1 LTVTELESPD
11 PRKSTHPAVR
21 GRSRVKV
28 PTIRQMEATECGAA
42 SLGMLLA
49 HHGRFVGMDE
59 LRDACGVSRDGANAR
74 DIVTA
79 ARVYSMTP
87 RVMTCET
94 EELKQLTLPVI
105 VNWTLNHYLVVEGW
119 YPGGWYLNDPA
130 GGPRTCLD
138 DEFDSAFTG
147 VAISLQPDDTFEV
160 GGRRPNVLR
169 RLLAAAGKLG
179 PAILAVLL
187 VGLLLF
193 VPTFLVPALMTM
205 YGNGLNGL
213 NGLNAI
219 TAAAVVTGLV
229 MAIVI
234 QIALQAVQGILT
246 IRLSTRINVRLT
258 ASVVDRIIR
267 LPAAFHSQRGADSIA
282 QRALAIE
289 SMSAGVSALALGI
302 GAAISVSAVAAI
314 VLIVVD
320 PIIGLTAVT
329 IAAAMAAALARY
341 LHKAKN
347 DGANVLVA
355 RMEVGTIMSSA
366 LSQVELVKASG
377 AEDSIIARGVASINR
392 NMEAEQR
399 VALRRLSVIPLNLFL
414 DGFVIIAVSGV
425 ALLQIA
431 NGRIEPGTLLAVLAL
446 TGIMMGP
453 IAQLT
458 ELIAQAQLLR
468 PVLDQIDDILEADL
482 DSEWDQVNEDSTTL
496 PVVPGSIIGDVTV
509 KGVSFGY
516 SRLAAPLITD
526 LDFKMAPGSRIAL
539 VGASGCGKSTIARL
553 VTGLY
558 RPWSGEIL
566 IDGLPR
572 SRHAPAVLTDGIAL
586 VDQDVTIF
594 AGTIRENI
602 TLWDSSIHERDI
614 QRAVE
619 DAQLEREVAV
629 RSGGLEAML
638 TEGGANLSGGQRQR
652 VEIARAL
659 ARNPRILV
667 LDEATSALDPPTEA
681 LIDQAIRRRG
691 ITCLVIAHRLSTIR
705 DSDEIVVLDQGV
717 VVERGNHAALL
728 ATSGA
733 YARLVDAG

>member
-1 LTVTELESPD
+1 
-11 PRKSTHPAVR
+11 
-21 GRSRVKV
+21 
-28 PTIRQMEATECGAA
+28 
-42 SLGMLLA
+42 
-49 HHGRFVGMDE
+49 
-59 LRDACGVSRDGANAR
+59 
-74 DIVTA
+74 
-79 ARVYSMTP
+79 
-87 RVMTCET
+87 
-94 EELKQLTLPVI
+94 
-105 VNWTLNHYLVVEGW
+105 
-119 YPGGWYLNDPA
+119 
-130 GGPRTCLD
+130 
-138 DEFDSAFTG
+138 
-147 VAISLQPDDTFEV
+147 LQPGDTLEV
-160 GGRRPNVLR
+160 GGRRPSVLR
-169 RLLAAAGKLG
+169 RLLAAGGKLG
-179 PAILAVLL
+179 PTILAVLL

-193 VPTFLVPALMTM
+193 VPTFLVPSLMTI
-205 YGNGLNGL
+205 YGNGL

-219 TAAAVVTGLV
+219 TAVAVVTGLV
-229 MAIVI
+229 MALVV
-234 QIALQAVQGILT
+234 QVALQVIQGILT

-258 ASVVDRIIR
+258 ALVVDRLIR
-267 LPAAFHSQRGADSIA
+267 LPASFHAQRGADSIA

-289 SMSAGVSALALGI
+289 SMGAGVSTLALGI
-302 GAAISVSAVAAI
+302 GAAISISAVAAI
-314 VLIVVD
+314 VLLVID
-320 PIIGLTAVT
+320 PIIGITAMT
-329 IAAAMAAALARY
+329 IAAAMGISLARY
-341 LHKAKN
+341 LHAAKN
-347 DGANVLVA
+347 DGANVLIA

-392 NMEAEQR
+392 QQEAEQR
-399 VALRRLSVIPLNLFL
+399 FYLRKLNVIPIYLFL

-431 NGRIEPGTLLAVLAL
+431 NGRLDPGSLLAVLAL

-458 ELIAQAQLLR
+458 ELVSQAQLLR

-482 DSEWDQVNEDSTTL
+482 DSEWDQINDDSTTSK
-496 PVVPGSIIGDVTV
+496 VVPGSIIGAVSV
-509 KGVSFGY
+509 KDVSFGY
-516 SRLAAPLITD
+516 SRLAEPLITN
-526 LDFKMAPGSRIAL
+526 LDFQVAPGSRIAL
-539 VGASGCGKSTIARL
+539 VGPSGCGKSTIARL

-558 RPWSGEIL
+558 RPWSGEIH

-572 SRHAPAVLTDGIAL
+572 RKHAPAVLTDGIAL

-602 TLWDSSIHERDI
+602 TLWDQNIPDEDI
-614 QRAVE
+614 QLALE
-619 DAQLEREVAV
+619 DAQLEREVAA
-629 RSGGLEAML
+629 RSGGLEAVL

-681 LIDQAIRRRG
+681 LIDRAIRRRG

-717 VVERGNHAALL
+717 VVERGNHEALL
-728 ATSGA
+728 AMSGA

>member
-1 LTVTELESPD
+1 MTMRKVGLVTATS
-11 PRKSTHPAVR
+11 PAVPT
-21 GRSRVKV
+21 RSRVKV
-28 PTIRQMEATECGAA
+28 PTIRQMESAECGAA
-42 SLGMLLA
+42 TLGMLLA

-59 LRDACGVSRDGANAR
+59 LRDACGVSRDGANAG
-74 DIVTA
+74 DIVAA
-79 ARVYSMTP
+79 ARAYNMTP
-87 RVMTCET
+87 SLMTCET

-105 VNWTLNHYLVVEGW
+105 INWKFNHFLVVEGW
-119 YPGGWYLNDPA
+119 FPGGWYLNDPA
-130 GGPRTCLD
+130 DGQRTCLD

-147 VAISLQPDDTFEV
+147 VVISVQPDDTFEI

-179 PAILAVLL
+179 PAILAALL

-193 VPTFLVPALMTM
+193 VPTFLVPALMTT

-213 NGLNAI
+213 NGI

-229 MAIVI
+229 MALIVQFI
-234 QIALQAVQGILT
+234 LQAVQGILT

-258 ASVVDRIIR
+258 ALVVDRVIR
-267 LPAAFHSQRGADSIA
+267 LPAAFHAQRGADSIA

-289 SMSAGVSALALGI
+289 SMGAGVSNLALGI
-302 GAAISVSAVAAI
+302 GAAISISAVAAI
-314 VLIVVD
+314 VLIVID
-320 PIIGLTAVT
+320 PMIGITALT
-329 IAAAMAAALARY
+329 IAAAMGAAMARY
-341 LHKAKN
+341 LHTAKN
-347 DGANVLVA
+347 DAANVLVA
-355 RMEVGTIMSSA
+355 RLEAGTIMSSA

-377 AEDSIIARGVASINR
+377 AEDSIIARGVSSINKQ
-392 NMEAEQR
+392 MEAEQR
-399 VALRRLSVIPLNLFL
+399 FYLRKLNVIPLYLFL

-431 NGRIEPGTLLAVLAL
+431 NGRLDPGSLLAVLAL

-458 ELIAQAQLLR
+458 ELVAQAQLLR

-482 DSEWDQVNEDSTTL
+482 DSEWDQIDDGSDAS
-496 PVVPGSIIGDVTV
+496 PVVPGSIIGAVTV

-516 SRLAAPLITD
+516 SRLAEPLITN
-526 LDFKMAPGSRIAL
+526 LDFQMAPGRRIAL
-539 VGASGCGKSTIARL
+539 VGPSGCGKSTIARL

-558 RPWSGEIL
+558 RPWSGEIH

-572 SRHAPAVLTDGIAL
+572 RKHAPAVLTDGIAL
-586 VDQDVTIF
+586 VDQDATIF

-602 TLWDSSIHERDI
+602 TLWDQSIPDEDI
-614 QRAVE
+614 QRALE
-619 DAQLEREVAV
+619 DAQLGREVAA
-629 RSGGLEAML
+629 RSGGLEAL
-638 TEGGANLSGGQRQR
+638 LVEGGANLSGGQRQR

-659 ARNPRILV
+659 ARNQRILV

-705 DSDEIVVLDQGV
+705 DSDEIVVLNEGV

-728 ATSGA
+728 AMSGA

>member
-1 LTVTELESPD
+1 MAEIESPD
-11 PRKSTHPAVR
+11 PQGPKNPAAR
-21 GRSRVKV
+21 ARSRVKV
-28 PTIRQMEATECGAA
+28 PTIRQMESTECGAA

-59 LRDACGVSRDGANAR
+59 LRDACGVSRDGANAG
-74 DIVTA
+74 DIVAA
-79 ARVYSMTP
+79 ARAYNMTP
-87 RVMTCET
+87 SLMTCET

-105 VNWTLNHYLVVEGW
+105 INWKFNHFLVVEGW
-119 YPGGWYLNDPA
+119 FPGGWYLNDPA
-130 GGPRTCLD
+130 GGQRTCLD

-147 VAISLQPDDTFEV
+147 VVISVQPDDTFEV
-160 GGRRPNVLR
+160 GGRRPSVLR

-179 PAILAVLL
+179 PAILAALL

-193 VPTFLVPALMTM
+193 VPTFLVPALMTT

-213 NGLNAI
+213 NGI
-219 TAAAVVTGLV
+219 TAAAIVTGLV
-229 MAIVI
+229 MALIVQFI
-234 QIALQAVQGILT
+234 LQAVQGILT

-258 ASVVDRIIR
+258 ALVVDRVIR
-267 LPAAFHSQRGADSIA
+267 LPAAFHAQRGADSIA

-289 SMSAGVSALALGI
+289 SMGAGVSNLALGI
-302 GAAISVSAVAAI
+302 GAAISISAVAAI
-314 VLIVVD
+314 VLIVID
-320 PIIGLTAVT
+320 PIIGVTAMT
-329 IAAAMAAALARY
+329 IAAAMGAAMARY
-341 LHKAKN
+341 LHTAKN
-347 DGANVLVA
+347 DAANVLVA
-355 RMEVGTIMSSA
+355 RMEAGTIMSSA

-377 AEDSIIARGVASINR
+377 AEDSIIARGVSSINR
-392 NMEAEQR
+392 QMEAEQR
-399 VALRRLSVIPLNLFL
+399 FYLRKLNVIPLYLFL

-431 NGRIEPGTLLAVLAL
+431 NGRLDPGSLLAVLAL

-458 ELIAQAQLLR
+458 ELVAQAQLLR

-482 DSEWDQVNEDSTTL
+482 DSEWDQKDDDSAAS
-496 PVVPGSIIGDVTV
+496 PVVPGSIIGAVMVT
-509 KGVSFGY
+509 GVSFGY
-516 SRLAAPLITD
+516 SRLAEPLITN
-526 LDFKMAPGSRIAL
+526 LDFRMAPGRRIAL
-539 VGASGCGKSTIARL
+539 VGPSGCGKSTIARL

-558 RPWSGEIL
+558 RPWSGEIH

-572 SRHAPAVLTDGIAL
+572 SKHAPAVLTDGIAL
-586 VDQDVTIF
+586 VDQDATIF

-602 TLWDSSIHERDI
+602 TLWDQSIPDEDI
-614 QRAVE
+614 QRALE
-619 DAQLEREVAV
+619 DAQLEHEVAA

-638 TEGGANLSGGQRQR
+638 AEGGANLSGGQRQR

-705 DSDEIVVLDQGV
+705 DSDEIVVLNQGV

-728 ATSGA
+728 AMSGA